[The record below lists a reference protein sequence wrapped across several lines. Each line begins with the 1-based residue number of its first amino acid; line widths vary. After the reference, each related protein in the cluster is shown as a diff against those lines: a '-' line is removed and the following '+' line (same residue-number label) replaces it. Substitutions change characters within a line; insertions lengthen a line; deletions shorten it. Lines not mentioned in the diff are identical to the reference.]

1 MPRKQNLK
9 IKVGLNLQRSSNNR
23 IFFFHMPCIVGVLSI
38 VWSCLNLDQMDEAVF
53 GKVDKHSCCWSCAN
67 FGQDSLECSCGQRT
81 PQFFSDIGDNNCL
94 DYDLPVVKPV
104 ASEGSAGDQKLCCRG
119 CRRCDSRSWRDY
131 KCVGGGL
138 FPSTTPIEQ

>member
-23 IFFFHMPCIVGVLSI
+23 IFFFHMPCIVGVLR
-38 VWSCLNLDQMDEAVF
+38 WMRL
-53 GKVDKHSCCWSCAN
+53 
-67 FGQDSLECSCGQRT
+67 SLEKLTNIHAAGAAQIS
-81 PQFFSDIGDNNCL
+81 GDNNCL
-94 DYDLPVVKPV
+94 DYDLPVEKPV

-138 FPSTTPIEQ
+138 CPSTTPIEQ